1 MKLINPLIIIK
12 ILGSIL
18 LVETISFLACL
29 PVAMIY
35 KESLLPFLWSS
46 LISGSLYIAFKTIS
60 IKADLHDISNRD
72 GYVAVALSWILFIL
86 LGTLPYIISGSIP
99 SFIKAF
105 FESSSGFTTT
115 GSTVVNDVESLSFS
129 ILFWRSL
136 THWIGGIG
144 IIVTVIII
152 LPTLKISGYQLF
164 SLESSMKEKIH
175 PKTLAVGL
183 RILIIY
189 VGLTLA
195 ETILLNLG
203 DMTLFDSICHSF
215 GTIATGGFSTRNNSL
230 QYYSSYSQYVVMI
243 FMFLAGVSFV
253 IYYYLVKFKFNKIRK
268 NEELWF
274 YIIITIIASIF
285 LSIILII
292 HANKT
297 PGTAFR
303 EGFFHA
309 ISMITT
315 TGYKTTDYLLWPPEA
330 LILIFLLLFAGA
342 STGSTTGSI
351 KMGRHLVALKNIKLI
366 FRKLI
371 HPNIILQIRLNNN
384 PLPER
389 TNLSVLSFIVLY
401 LFIFLVG
408 TAIIV
413 LTGSDPVTSASAVA
427 SSLGNIGPEL
437 GSAGPIFNFA
447 NMPEISLFILSLLM
461 IIGRLE
467 IFAIF
472 TLFSKSFWKL

>member
-1 MKLINPLIIIK
+1 
-12 ILGSIL
+12 
-18 LVETISFLACL
+18 
-29 PVAMIY
+29 
-35 KESLLPFLWSS
+35 
-46 LISGSLYIAFKTIS
+46 
-60 IKADLHDISNRD
+60 
-72 GYVAVALSWILFIL
+72 
-86 LGTLPYIISGSIP
+86 
-99 SFIKAF
+99 
-105 FESSSGFTTT
+105 
-115 GSTVVNDVESLSFS
+115 
-129 ILFWRSL
+129 
-136 THWIGGIG
+136 
-144 IIVTVIII
+144 
-152 LPTLKISGYQLF
+152 
-164 SLESSMKEKIH
+164 MKEKIH